1 MSKKSIMGLI
11 AVAVITLAGMIIG
24 VNFMI
29 SQGTKLGDGQKQSGT
44 IENDVTANNDKD
56 ADSGET
62 SDTDS
67 TVNIAEQEP
76 WLSNNPSDSGNLAGV
91 KDKEGGELTGETDA
105 STIEDDAEVPI
116 EDSQDSQLTLNA
128 GDMEV
133 FGEAVNDSPGLPLIY
148 ESSEVDYMAY
158 IPDMKTDSVIEA
170 ALDINN
176 PEIELDAK
184 AAILFD
190 VATREVL
197 YYKAALEPVFP
208 ASTIKLLNALVALE
222 QCKEEEEVTVGEE
235 ILLVA
240 SDSTKAYLKEGQ
252 VLTIRNLLE
261 GMLLPSGNDAAY
273 VIAAYVG
280 NKSLQKKAAT
290 KEEAIVEFV
299 RLMNCK
305 AQELGVKNS
314 CFKTP
319 DGYDAIGQYTTAY
332 DMGMIGLAAIK
343 NNTVL
348 EIVKKSSARNI
359 FVSGEDVTWES
370 TNALIKK
377 NSGRYY
383 SYAIGLKTG
392 TSTMAG
398 RCLIAAARKE
408 DREILCVVMNSSS
421 SGRWDDSTALLKYG
435 LEH

>member
-29 SQGTKLGDGQKQSGT
+29 SQGAKLDDGQKQPGT
-44 IENDVTANNDKD
+44 IENDVTENNEKNS
-56 ADSGET
+56 DSGEIIV
-62 SDTDS
+62 TDPP
-67 TVNIAEQEP
+67 VNIAEQEP
-76 WLSNNPSDSGNLAGV
+76 WLTNNPSDSGNTAGLN
-91 KDKEGGELTGETDA
+91 DKAEEALTGDAGEPTLADDTEATD
-105 STIEDDAEVPI
+105 
-116 EDSQDSQLTLNA
+116 EDSQDSQLTLSA
-128 GDMEV
+128 GDMDR
-133 FGEAVNDSPGLPLIY
+133 FGEAVSDSPGLPLIY

-158 IPDMKTDSVIEA
+158 IPAMKTDSVIEA

-190 VATREVL
+190 VATKEVL
-197 YYKAALEPVFP
+197 YYKAAVEPVFP
-208 ASTIKLLNALVALE
+208 ASTVKLLNALVALE

-235 ILLVA
+235 ISLVA

-280 NKSLQKKAAT
+280 NKSLQKKSAT

-299 RLMNCK
+299 RLMNRK

-332 DMGMIGLAAIK
+332 DMGMIGLEAIK
-343 NNTVL
+343 NNTVR

-398 RCLIAAARKE
+398 RCLISAACKE
-408 DREILCVVMNSSS
+408 DREILCVIMNSSS

-435 LEH
+435 LEQ

>member
-44 IENDVTANNDKD
+44 IENDVTENNDKD
-56 ADSGET
+56 ADSGEI

-91 KDKEGGELTGETDA
+91 NDKEGGELTGDTDA
-105 STIEDDAEVPI
+105 STIEDDAEVPN
-116 EDSQDSQLTLNA
+116 EDSQDSQVTLNA

-133 FGEAVNDSPGLPLIY
+133 FGEAVSDSPGLPLIY

-158 IPDMKTDSVIEA
+158 IPDMKTDSVIET

-190 VATREVL
+190 VATKEVL
-197 YYKAALEPVFP
+197 YYKAAVEPVFP

-222 QCKEEEEVTVGEE
+222 QCKEDEEVTVGDE

-421 SGRWDDSTALLKYG
+421 SGRWDDSTTLLKYG
-435 LEH
+435 LEK